1 MRKHAGSDSRFRK
14 NILTASKNNF
24 SRIILALDLQ
34 GSSQTQ
40 LLRTG
45 KSLIENTASYICAIK
60 LGRPTVLNLGM
71 EKTRTLIAISH
82 ANELPCIIDDKLGDI
97 DDVNLAISQAYFD
110 LGFDCII
117 VNPIAGWKGG
127 LEPVFKLAHKAG
139 KGVIVL
145 VYMSNPGA
153 TEAYGQLVLRSSHGK
168 PRPQYEIFAEKAD
181 LWGADGAV
189 VGGNR
194 PEIVKKV
201 REKLHNG
208 IDIYS
213 PGIGAQGGKVLR
225 ASDAGSDFFIIGRS
239 ITRSRNP
246 EHAVQNFA
254 RQSVSQTFSTLA
266 SMP

>member
-1 MRKHAGSDSRFRK
+1 LRKRGESNTTFRD
-14 NILTASKNNF
+14 NILSASKNNF

-34 GSSQTQ
+34 GSSQSQ

-45 KSLIENTASYICAIK
+45 KELVEKTAPYICAVK
-60 LGRPTVLNLGM
+60 LGRQTVLNLGT
-71 EKTRTLIAISH
+71 EKTRTLIATQH
-82 ANELPCIIDDKLGDI
+82 VNELPCIIDDKLGDI
-97 DDVNLAISQAYFD
+97 DETNSAISQAYFE
-110 LGFDCII
+110 LGFDGII

-153 TEAYGQLVLRSSHGK
+153 TEAYGQLVLRNSHGK

-194 PEIVKKV
+194 PDIIKKV
-201 REKLHNG
+201 RAKLHNG
-208 IDIYS
+208 IHIYS
-213 PGIGAQGGKVLR
+213 PGIGTQGGKVLR
-225 ASDAGSDFFIIGRS
+225 ASTAGSDFFIIGRS
-239 ITRSRNP
+239 ITQSSDP
-246 EHAVQNFA
+246 ERAVRNFA
-254 RQSVSQTFSTLA
+254 RQSVS
-266 SMP
+266 

>member
-1 MRKHAGSDSRFRK
+1 LRERDHSSGNFRE
-14 NILTASKNNF
+14 NILSASKNNF
-24 SRIILALDLQ
+24 SRVILALDLQ
-34 GSSQTQ
+34 GPPPRQ

-45 KSLIENTASYICAIK
+45 KNLIEETAPYICAIK
-60 LGRPTVLNLGM
+60 LGRQTVLNLGM
-71 EKTRTLIAISH
+71 EKTRTLIATSH

-97 DDVNLAISQAYFD
+97 DETNSAISQAYFQ
-110 LGFDCII
+110 LGFDGII

-127 LEPVFKLAHKAG
+127 LEPVFKLAHNAG

-194 PEIVKKV
+194 LDIVKKV
-201 REKLHNG
+201 RAKLRNG
-208 IDIYS
+208 IHISS
-213 PGIGAQGGKVLR
+213 PGIGTQGGKVLR
-225 ASDAGSDFFIIGRS
+225 ASNAGSDFFIIGRS
-239 ITRSRNP
+239 ITRSSDP
-246 EHAVQNFA
+246 ERAVQNFA
-254 RQSVSQTFSTLA
+254 RQSVS
-266 SMP
+266 

>member
-1 MRKHAGSDSRFRK
+1 MRKRGESNTTFRD
-14 NILTASKNNF
+14 NILSASKNNF

-34 GSSQTQ
+34 GSSQSQ

-45 KSLIENTASYICAIK
+45 KELVEKTAPYICAVK
-60 LGRPTVLNLGM
+60 LGRQTVLNLGT
-71 EKTRTLIAISH
+71 EKTRTLIATQH
-82 ANELPCIIDDKLGDI
+82 VNELPCIIDDKLGDI
-97 DDVNLAISQAYFD
+97 DETNSAISQAYFE
-110 LGFDCII
+110 LGFDGII

-153 TEAYGQLVLRSSHGK
+153 TEAYGQLVLRNSHGK

-194 PEIVKKV
+194 PDIIKKV
-201 REKLHNG
+201 RAKLHNG
-208 IDIYS
+208 IHISS
-213 PGIGAQGGKVLR
+213 PGIGTQGGKVLR
-225 ASDAGSDFFIIGRS
+225 ASTAGSDFFIIGRS
-239 ITRSRNP
+239 ITQSSDP
-246 EHAVQNFA
+246 ERAVRNFA
-254 RQSVSQTFSTLA
+254 RQSVS
-266 SMP
+266 

>member
-1 MRKHAGSDSRFRK
+1 LRKHGQDGSNFRE
-14 NILTASKNNF
+14 NILSASKNNF

-34 GSSQTQ
+34 GSSQSQ

-45 KSLIENTASYICAIK
+45 KTLVEKTAPYVCAIK

-71 EKTRTLIAISH
+71 EKTRTLIAASH

-97 DDVNLAISQAYFD
+97 DEVNLAISESYFG
-110 LGFDCII
+110 LGFDGII

-127 LEPVFKLAHKAG
+127 LEPVFKLAHDAG

-153 TEAYGQLVLRSSHGK
+153 TEAFGQLVLRNPHGK

-181 LWGADGAV
+181 QWGADGAV

-194 PEIVKKV
+194 PDIVKNV
-201 REKLHNG
+201 REKLHNA
-208 IDIYS
+208 IHIYS
-213 PGIGAQGGKVLR
+213 PGIGTQGGKVLR
-225 ASDAGSDFFIIGRS
+225 ASNAGSDFFIIGRS
-239 ITRSRNP
+239 ITRSNDP
-246 EHAVQNFA
+246 ERAVHNFA
-254 RQSVSQTFSTLA
+254 RQSVS
-266 SMP
+266 

>member
-1 MRKHAGSDSRFRK
+1 MRKHGRDGSNFRE
-14 NILTASKNNF
+14 NILSASKNNF

-34 GSSQTQ
+34 GSSQSQ

-45 KSLIENTASYICAIK
+45 KKLVEKTAPYVCAIK

-71 EKTRTLIAISH
+71 EKTRTLIATSH

-97 DDVNLAISQAYFD
+97 DEVNLAISQAYFG
-110 LGFDCII
+110 LGFDGII

-127 LEPVFKLAHKAG
+127 LEPVFKLAHDAG

-153 TEAYGQLVLRSSHGK
+153 TEAFGQLVLRNSHGK

-181 LWGADGAV
+181 QWGADGAV

-194 PEIVKKV
+194 PDIVKKV

-208 IDIYS
+208 IHIYS
-213 PGIGAQGGKVLR
+213 PGIGTQGGKVLR
-225 ASDAGSDFFIIGRS
+225 ASNAGSDFFIIGRS
-239 ITRSRNP
+239 ITRSNDP
-246 EHAVQNFA
+246 ERAVHNFA
-254 RQSVSQTFSTLA
+254 RQSVS
-266 SMP
+266 